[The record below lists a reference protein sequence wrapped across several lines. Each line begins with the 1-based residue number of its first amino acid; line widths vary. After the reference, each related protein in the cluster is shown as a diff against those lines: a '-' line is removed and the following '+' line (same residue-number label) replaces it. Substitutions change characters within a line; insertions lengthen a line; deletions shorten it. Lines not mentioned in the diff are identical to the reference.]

1 MTNGRN
7 TCQCSFSRSG
17 DPSSGIFRVSCT
29 PQRMIDLAS
38 WWTNTRE
45 RATISQDICRRLW
58 PTEPWQDYHRNGP
71 THHICL
77 ISAISLYHIRKHIIN
92 ACTTTSLACT
102 VKTDRLCTWLWR
114 PWCSSVDF
122 WQAWWCGSV
131 EYMHLI
137 MTDALSLWTVSVR
150 HIKDYAYRYMYISSL
165 VVTVMLKC
173 YTMGSH
179 WAVAV
184 YK

>member
-1 MTNGRN
+1 MTNGRD

-77 ISAISLYHIRKHIIN
+77 ISAISLYHIWKHIIDHFRISRN
-92 ACTTTSLACT
+92 MQLNIIFFFVLAKATKALALNVCHVERSWLKFEEDWNQNILSKVDVFVRNPMEEVNYSTGVRTPAVSPYTS
-102 VKTDRLCTWLWR
+102 
-114 PWCSSVDF
+114 
-122 WQAWWCGSV
+122 
-131 EYMHLI
+131 M
-137 MTDALSLWTVSVR
+137 
-150 HIKDYAYRYMYISSL
+150 
-165 VVTVMLKC
+165 
-173 YTMGSH
+173 
-179 WAVAV
+179 
-184 YK
+184 